1 MVPYRSI
8 LFVPGHKPQWMD
20 KALASGADC
29 VVLDLE
35 DSVPADLKAGARATV
50 AESIRAVRARDPR
63 VGLFVRVNPLDTRL
77 TGADLE
83 AVVVPGLT
91 GVFAPKIDTATDV
104 LRYDALLDHFEARNG
119 VEGLEYIVPVEMV
132 AAIQNARE
140 IATASP
146 RVGAMIGPTAEHA
159 DIARA
164 VGYRWTPE
172 GEETLYLRSRVLLAC
187 REAGIHPL
195 TGLWERLDDLVGLKT
210 FAEKGRQLGFR
221 GMIAIHPS
229 HVPVVNEAFTPTAD
243 EVEFHEGLVA
253 AYQAA
258 AAAGSGA
265 VRYRGVHIDKA
276 HVDTA
281 RDWLA
286 HARSLPG
293 ARLPGA
299 QSAPVPTI
307 DAPEGGR

>member
-8 LFVPGHKPQWMD
+8 LFVPGHKPQWID

-35 DSVPADLKAGARATV
+35 DSVPADLKAGARETV
-50 AESIRAVRARDPR
+50 AASIRGVRERDAR

-91 GVFAPKIDTATDV
+91 GVFAPKINTATDV

-119 VEGLEYIVPVEMV
+119 VAGLEYIVPVEMV
-132 AAIQNARE
+132 QAIQNARE
-140 IATASP
+140 IAAASP

-195 TGLWERLDDLVGLKT
+195 TGLWERLDDLVGLET
-210 FAEKGRQLGFR
+210 FAGKGRQLGFR

-243 EVEFHEGLVA
+243 EVEFHEGLLA
-253 AYQAA
+253 AYEKA

-293 ARLPGA
+293 ADR
-299 QSAPVPTI
+299 APVPTF

>member
-8 LFVPGHKPQWMD
+8 LFVPGHKPQWIG
-20 KALASGADC
+20 KALAAGADC
-29 VVLDLE
+29 IVLDLE
-35 DSVPADLKAGARATV
+35 DSVPADLKRGARQTV
-50 AESIRAVRARDPR
+50 AESIAAVRAEDPR
-63 VGLFVRVNPLDTRL
+63 VGVFVRVNPLDTRL
-77 TGADLE
+77 TGGDLE

-91 GVFAPKIDTATDV
+91 GVFAPKISTATDV
-104 LRYDALLDHFEARNG
+104 LRYDALVDHFEERNG
-119 VEGLEYIVPVEMV
+119 VSGLEYIVPVEMIG
-132 AAIQNARE
+132 AIQNARE
-140 IATASP
+140 IALASP

-229 HVPVVNEAFTPTAD
+229 HVPVVNEAFTPTPD

-253 AYQAA
+253 AYEAA
-258 AAAGSGA
+258 AAGGSGA

-293 ARLPGA
+293 AA
-299 QSAPVPTI
+299 APAVPTI
-307 DAPEGGR
+307 DAPEGGH

>member
-8 LFVPGHKPQWMD
+8 LFVPGHKPQWLD

-50 AESIRAVRARDPR
+50 AESIRAARTRDPR

-91 GVFAPKIDTATDV
+91 GVFAPKIGTATDV

-119 VEGLEYIVPVEMV
+119 VEGLEYIVPVEMIG
-132 AAIQNARE
+132 AIQNARE

-221 GMIAIHPS
+221 GMIAIHPG

-243 EVEFHEGLVA
+243 EVEFHEGLLA
-253 AYQAA
+253 AYEAA

-293 ARLPGA
+293 A
-299 QSAPVPTI
+299 QSAPVPTF